1 MPKVFRII
9 VGAALLIAS
18 TICSSPRTQ
27 SQSSTDKNTATVHA
41 GQDIYTHKCLQ
52 CHSVNEG
59 EVRLGPSLY
68 SEMRKPNPKK
78 SASEVRT
85 ILENGKGK
93 MPSFQDKLT
102 KQDIDNLLAYLRTL

>member
-1 MPKVFRII
+1 MPKVFLVI
-9 VGAALLIAS
+9 VGVVLLIAS
-18 TICSSPRTQ
+18 VICSSSKTQ
-27 SQSSTDKNTATVHA
+27 AQSSADKNATMVHA

-68 SEMRKPNPKK
+68 GEMKKPRPKK
-78 SASEVRT
+78 SATEIRT

-93 MPSFQDKLT
+93 MPSFHDKLT
-102 KQDIDNLLAYLRTL
+102 SQEIDNLLAYLHTL